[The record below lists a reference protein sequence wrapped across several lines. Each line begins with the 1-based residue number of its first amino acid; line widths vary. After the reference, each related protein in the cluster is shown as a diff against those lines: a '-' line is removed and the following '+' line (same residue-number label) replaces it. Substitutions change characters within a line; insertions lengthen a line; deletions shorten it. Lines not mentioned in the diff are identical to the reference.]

1 MSDDMLICVV
11 ISVVFTVMALL
22 LIMGKLDTIIKLA
35 HKELY
40 NMVRVRWCNAAM
52 LFLFAISFPV
62 MEYLGVTERLRATII
77 LVILGVFLLLTY
89 TWARRRE

>member
-22 LIMGKLDTIIKLA
+22 LIMGKLDTIINLA

-40 NMVRVRWCNAAM
+40 NMVRVR
-52 LFLFAISFPV
+52 
-62 MEYLGVTERLRATII
+62 R
-77 LVILGVFLLLTY
+77 
-89 TWARRRE
+89 